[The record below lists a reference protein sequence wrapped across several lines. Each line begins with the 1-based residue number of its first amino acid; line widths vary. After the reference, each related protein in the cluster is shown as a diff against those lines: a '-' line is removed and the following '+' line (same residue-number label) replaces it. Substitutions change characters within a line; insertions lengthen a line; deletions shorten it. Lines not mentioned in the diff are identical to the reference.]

1 KRDRHHALFPLEKH
15 SHQLI
20 TQGSDMEID
29 NDIVN
34 TQLWVDKYRPK
45 KFTDLSGDERLNRE
59 CLKWLKQWDYCVFGK
74 THRQVKAQ
82 NLENKDPLQRP
93 EKRVLLLVGP
103 PGSTKTTVAHAIA
116 RHCGYHIVEVNAS
129 DDRSGQV
136 VQNKIRDLLRWQSA
150 YKKPNILII
159 DEVDGAIG
167 GGEQSFIKLLV
178 DIIKD
183 DDTRRDKSKGG
194 NKSKERNRLRRPI
207 VCICNDQYVPSMRPL
222 REIAQVYQFRKCQSA
237 VISPQLQKICK
248 LEGVSTDLRTL
259 SALVDAAE
267 GDLRTCLNTL
277 QFLSQK
283 SKVITTEM
291 VNRDSIGLRDVNQS
305 LFHIWEEIFQSKSG
319 QKKRIESRVVTEE
332 VAASREDKYL
342 ARLTSM
348 INTNSEYDK
357 LMQGCFENYPNMKF
371 NDSNFSKR
379 LDICEWLVFY
389 DEVNQ
394 RLNSRQQFELQ
405 PYLPYSLTAFHPLF
419 AGSVKQDI
427 KYPRTD
433 YQYFMKAKEH
443 EQSIASFLDESPRYL
458 SAIPKEKFV
467 TEYFPYVSK
476 LIDRNAQQKAD
487 RLSKVVN
494 IVSRKNILSSHTD
507 QEAPVDFFGRPVKR
521 NAGAQ
526 SKRVKKEETRTVY
539 FRFNEG
545 FSNAPRQKMRIRD
558 FL

>member
-1 KRDRHHALFPLEKH
+1 
-15 SHQLI
+15 
-20 TQGSDMEID
+20 MEID
-29 NDIVN
+29 DDIEFQRHAN
-34 TQLWVDKYRPK
+34 TRLWVDKYRPK
-45 KFTDLSGDERLNRE
+45 KFTDLTGDERLNRE
-59 CLKWLKQWDYCVFGK
+59 CLKWLKQWDYCVFGRA
-74 THRQVKAQ
+74 HRQVKAQ
-82 NLENKDPLQRP
+82 DGGNKDPLQRP

-136 VQNKIRDLLRWQSA
+136 VQNKIRDILRWQSA
-150 YKKPNILII
+150 LNKKPNILII

-167 GGEQSFIKLLV
+167 GGEQSFIRLLV

-183 DDTRRDKSKGG
+183 DDTRRDKSKAG
-194 NKSKERNRLRRPI
+194 NKSKEKNRLRRPI
-207 VCICNDQYVPSMRPL
+207 ICICNDQYVPSIRPL

-248 LEGVSTDLRTL
+248 LEGVSADLRTL

-283 SKVITTEM
+283 SKVITAEM

-305 LFHIWEEIFQSKSG
+305 LFHIWEEIFQLKSG
-319 QKKRIESRVVTEE
+319 QKKRIEGRIVTEE

-342 ARLTSM
+342 ARLSSM

-379 LDICEWLVFY
+379 LDVCDWLVFY
-389 DEVNQ
+389 DQVNQ
-394 RLNSRQQFELQ
+394 RLNSRQQFGLQ
-405 PYLPYSLTAFHPLF
+405 PYLPYSLAAFHPLF

-433 YQYFMKAKEH
+433 YQYFIKTKER
-443 EQSIASFLDESPRYL
+443 EQAIASFLDESPKYL
-458 SAIPKEKFV
+458 SAISKEKFA

-476 LIDRNAQQKAD
+476 IIDRDAHQKAD
-487 RLSKVVN
+487 RLSKVINLEVP
-494 IVSRKNILSSHTD
+494 RKNILVSHTER
-507 QEAPVDFFGRPVKR
+507 EAPVDFFGRPIKR
-521 NAGAQ
+521 KAGAQ
-526 SKRVKKEETRTVY
+526 AKRVKKEETRTVY

-545 FSNAPRQKMRIRD
+545 FSNAPRQKMRVRD